1 MMRMTTILAGLVL
14 ASAMSTTAMAESDPA
29 ERALEY
35 RQGAFNAMAW
45 SFGPMAAMVKNKM
58 PYDAAL
64 FTMHAERV
72 AFLAHLPLEGFVPGS
87 KIGDTTAKQE
97 VWDNADDFRLG
108 MEGLIS
114 EANKLVTVS
123 QAGDLDAIRPQFGA
137 LGKTCKGCHDDYR
150 TE

>member
-58 PYDAAL
+58 PYDA
-64 FTMHAERV
+64 
-72 AFLAHLPLEGFVPGS
+72 
-87 KIGDTTAKQE
+87 
-97 VWDNADDFRLG
+97 
-108 MEGLIS
+108 
-114 EANKLVTVS
+114 
-123 QAGDLDAIRPQFGA
+123 
-137 LGKTCKGCHDDYR
+137 
-150 TE
+150 